1 MPLILHNMRA
11 FLDDRKQEMTN
22 VVDRSQPKAAGA
34 RT

>member
-1 MPLILHNMRA
+1 VILHNTQA

-22 VVDRSQPKAAGA
+22 VVDRSHLKTTRA